1 MCIDT
6 QEGEKLTEKQVAKML
21 RLRDKGYSYTQIAL
35 MMDTSQTTVR
45 RYCQLDRY
53 ATGCNVSQDELPYIA
68 TEKTCG
74 GCMYFQKLHPTHSRP
89 NFCAY
94 TLMTG
99 KAKDITV
106 PCAKCKLKRRK

>member
-1 MCIDT
+1 M
-6 QEGEKLTEKQVAKML
+6 TEKQVAKML
-21 RLRDKGYSYTQIAL
+21 RMRDKGYSYTRIAL
-35 MMDTSQTTVR
+35 ELNTSNTTVR

-53 ATGCNVSQDELPYIA
+53 ATGCSVKKEELPFIA

-74 GCMYFQKLHPTHSRP
+74 GCMYFQKLHSTHSKP

-94 TLMTG
+94 TLVTG

-106 PCAKCKLKRRK
+106 PCAKCKLKRRE

>member
-1 MCIDT
+1 M
-6 QEGEKLTEKQVAKML
+6 TEKQVAKML

-74 GCMYFQKLHPTHSRP
+74 GCMYFQKLHPTHSRQ